1 MKVTLQKDY
10 RKYYTLE
17 DLERA
22 KAVITFEKDNDE
34 SSPKEWAEYAINEA
48 IGNESSIIEIFRA
61 DASTAMNARAW
72 NLYGD
77 DTQNMDVWISAKAET
92 TEGFVTVGAY
102 LSDIWKTGAK
112 QYKQQMFIRYAKY
125 TDWQT

>member
-34 SSPKEWAEYAINEA
+34 SSVKEWSMYAINEA
-48 IGNESSIIEIFRA
+48 IGNESSIIEIYKA
-61 DASTAMNARAW
+61 DATTAKNSRAW

-77 DTQNMDVWISAKAET
+77 DTQNMDVWIKATAET
-92 TEGFVTVGAY
+92 TAGFIKIGAY
-102 LSDIWKTGAK
+102 LSDIWQTGAEK
-112 QYKQQMFIRYAKY
+112 YKQHMFIRYARY
-125 TDWQT
+125 TD